1 MLAKSLKIS
10 KLFKLILGLPG
21 RNCGFYQRMDWG
33 LSHRL
38 EDLPEGSLV
47 VGWSQTLVLLPSKFK
62 DYSHAPLLLDLCSAG
77 YSWNFLW
84 FANQFPNKDTET
96 SY

>member
-10 KLFKLILGLPG
+10 KLLKLILELPG
-21 RNCGFYQRMDWG
+21 RNCGLYKRADWG

-47 VGWSQTLVLLPSKFK
+47 GWSQTLVFRMAL
-62 DYSHAPLLLDLCSAG
+62 
-77 YSWNFLW
+77 NF
-84 FANQFPNKDTET
+84 
-96 SY
+96 